1 MTKRKSIEN
10 GRAEAAF
17 RYVQDVKNKSFA
29 DSYKSYVKRLAA
41 QIKANGLGN
50 TLAFVYSK
58 TKEDEDAY
66 SSIYEQLE
74 DWLKK
79 KNLVKKSLL
88 DEILSVDS
96 KKYKYITKET
106 LALLNWW
113 RRFVDGEIESKDD

>member
-1 MTKRKSIEN
+1 VTKRKSIEN

-17 RYVQDVKNKSFA
+17 KYVQNVKNESFA
-29 DSYKSYVKRLAA
+29 NEYKSYIKRLAP
-41 QIKANGLGN
+41 QIKTNGLGN
-50 TLAFVYSK
+50 TLAFVCSNNNK
-58 TKEDEDAY
+58 KAY
-66 SSIYEQLE
+66 NSIYTQLE

-79 KNLVKKSLL
+79 KNLVEKSLL

>member
-17 RYVQDVKNKSFA
+17 KYVQDVKNESFA
-29 DSYKSYVKRLAA
+29 NKYKSYIKRLAP
-41 QIKANGLGN
+41 QIKTNGLGN
-50 TLAFVYSK
+50 TLAFVCSNNTEK
-58 TKEDEDAY
+58 AY
-66 SSIYEQLE
+66 NSIYTQLE

-79 KNLVKKSLL
+79 KNLVEKSLL

>member
-17 RYVQDVKNKSFA
+17 KYVQDVKNESFA
-29 DSYKSYVKRLAA
+29 NEYKSYIKRLAP
-41 QIKANGLGN
+41 QIKTNGLGN
-50 TLAFVYSK
+50 TLAFVCSNNNK
-58 TKEDEDAY
+58 KAY
-66 SSIYEQLE
+66 NSIYTQLE

-79 KNLVKKSLL
+79 KNLVERNLL

>member
-17 RYVQDVKNKSFA
+17 KYVQDVKNESFA
-29 DSYKSYVKRLAA
+29 NEYKSYIKRLAP
-41 QIKANGLGN
+41 QIKTNGLGN
-50 TLAFVYSK
+50 TLAFVCSNNNK
-58 TKEDEDAY
+58 KAY
-66 SSIYEQLE
+66 NSIYTQLE

-79 KNLVKKSLL
+79 KNLVEKSLL

>member
-17 RYVQDVKNKSFA
+17 KYVQNVKNESFA
-29 DSYKSYVKRLAA
+29 NEYKSYIKRLAP
-41 QIKANGLGN
+41 QIKTNGLGN
-50 TLAFVYSK
+50 TLAFVCSNNNK
-58 TKEDEDAY
+58 KAY
-66 SSIYEQLE
+66 NSIYTQLE

-79 KNLVKKSLL
+79 KNLVEKSLL